1 MGHVGYLGIESQFGI
16 PHRGGAG
23 ENLENTIS
31 AFAHS
36 VALGF
41 LVIETDLQVTQ
52 DGELVISHDD
62 RLLRNFGLRG
72 AISSLNYRELA
83 VLKQRNGDAILRLS
97 DFLDWLP
104 KHIRLNLDPK
114 SDAVVKPLIAFLES
128 RSDLWERVCL
138 GSFETRRLSTIRA
151 ALPEVSTSLGSTE
164 LRDLILSARSGR
176 SFQVPA
182 GVIAVQSPEK
192 AYGLRIINQKFIH
205 FVHELGLDLHVW
217 TIDSQPDMH
226 RLLDLGVDALM
237 TDLPTVLKS
246 VLIERDQWRGSNAAF

>member
-1 MGHVGYLGIESQFGI
+1 MGYVGYLGIESQFGI

-36 VALGF
+36 VSLGF
-41 LVIETDLQVTQ
+41 LAIETDLQVSQ

-72 AISSLNYRELA
+72 SISNLKYRELA

-114 SDAVVKPLIAFLES
+114 SDAVVKPLIAFLEN
-128 RSDLWERVCL
+128 RSDLWERVCV

-151 ALPEVSTSLGSTE
+151 ALPEVATSLGSTE
-164 LRDLILSARSGR
+164 LRDLILAARAGR
-176 SFQVPA
+176 SFEIPP
-182 GVIAVQSPEK
+182 GVIAVQAPEK

-205 FVHELGLDLHVW
+205 FVHELGLDMHVW
-217 TIDSQPDMH
+217 TIDSQPEMH
-226 RLLDLGVDALM
+226 RLLDLGVDAVM

-246 VLIERDQWRGSNAAF
+246 VLIERNQWRGTDAAF